1 MEMTYLDQILMLGLF
16 IVFLLAMAFC
26 VGWVIVELVMR
37 LVFSDSDAEQ
47 STDQVDAV
55 WQTIE
60 DECRRMREAGIAD

>member
-26 VGWVIVELVMR
+26 VGWVMWVVFGAPEVEQ
-37 LVFSDSDAEQ
+37 A
-47 STDQVDAV
+47 TDQADAV

-60 DECRRMREAGIAD
+60 DECRRMREHCRG

>member
-1 MEMTYLDQILMLGLF
+1 MEMTYLDQVLLLGLF

-26 VGWVIVELVMR
+26 VGWVMWVVFGAPEVEQ
-37 LVFSDSDAEQ
+37 A
-47 STDQVDAV
+47 TDQAESM

>member
-1 MEMTYLDQILMLGLF
+1 MEMTYLDQILLLWLF

-26 VGWVIVELVMR
+26 IGWVMWVVFGAPEVEQ
-37 LVFSDSDAEQ
+37 A
-47 STDQVDAV
+47 TDQAESM

>member
-26 VGWVIVELVMR
+26 VGWVVWVVFGAPEVEQ
-37 LVFSDSDAEQ
+37 A
-47 STDQVDAV
+47 TDQADSM

>member
-1 MEMTYLDQILMLGLF
+1 MEMTYLDQSLVLGVLMVL
-16 IVFLLAMAFC
+16 LLAFGFC

-37 LVFSDSDAEQ
+37 LVFSDSDTEQ
-47 STDQVDAV
+47 STDQADAV

>member
-1 MEMTYLDQILMLGLF
+1 MEMTYLDQVLMLGLF

-26 VGWVIVELVMR
+26 VGWVMWVVFGAPEVEQ
-37 LVFSDSDAEQ
+37 A
-47 STDQVDAV
+47 TDQAESM

>member
-1 MEMTYLDQILMLGLF
+1 MEMTYLDQVLLLWLF

-26 VGWVIVELVMR
+26 VGWVMWVVFGAPEVEQAT
-37 LVFSDSDAEQ
+37 DHADAM
-47 STDQVDAV
+47 

>member
-1 MEMTYLDQILMLGLF
+1 MEMTYLDQVLMLGLF

-26 VGWVIVELVMR
+26 VGWVMWVVFGAPEVEQ
-37 LVFSDSDAEQ
+37 A
-47 STDQVDAV
+47 TDQADSV